1 MAQHD
6 LKTQPAAVQM
16 QIIVRDKDG
25 NVKYQGPLNMD
36 VKQEERKEHGR
47 NSPDAGQDGGR

>member
-36 VKQEERKEHGR
+36 VKQEERIEHGG
-47 NSPDAGQDGGR
+47 NASDVGQDGGR